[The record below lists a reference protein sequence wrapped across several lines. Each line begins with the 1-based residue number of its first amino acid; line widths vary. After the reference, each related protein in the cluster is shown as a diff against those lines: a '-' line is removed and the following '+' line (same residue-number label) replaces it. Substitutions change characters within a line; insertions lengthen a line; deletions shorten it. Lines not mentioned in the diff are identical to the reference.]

1 MRYSAP
7 MSLAEIP
14 SRLDSAL
21 RSANRGVI
29 VLAVDGLSSDV
40 AKQSWLS
47 ASISTLSSTIPST
60 SATAL
65 LTALTG
71 VPADVHRVPGTV
83 YRNGSGLVHAING
96 TPPIPD
102 LPTVLERHGATV
114 LARELDLLEGTWAQ
128 ALLRGCNRVPAPA
141 RHKLAAQA
149 EDPPLLVANVVA
161 DLDKTVDKTAPDARF
176 LWTYVNIDDHVHR
189 HGYDESVHEA
199 MIRLDAHASRWAA
212 QGWTVVAHSDHGQV
226 PVDPDPDLVD
236 AWDAIVREECVIPS
250 GGAGRM
256 RWLYPKADRLEAVF
270 DRVATTLGS
279 TATVHHAADLGL
291 PQPEAG
297 PVVAVAASRRFPI
310 PDPSAKFEHGGLSQD
325 EIDVP
330 CAVWQTVQ

>member
-1 MRYSAP
+1 

-14 SRLDSAL
+14 SRLEHAL
-21 RSANRGVI
+21 GKARSGVI
-29 VLAVDGLSSDV
+29 VLAVHGLSSDV

-47 ASISTLSSTIPST
+47 ASVSTLSSTVPST
-60 SATAL
+60 TATAL

-71 VPADVHRVPGTV
+71 VPADVHRVAGTV
-83 YRNGSGLVHAING
+83 YRNGSGLVHAVNG
-96 TPPIPD
+96 TPAIPA

-128 ALLRGCNRVPAPA
+128 ALLRGCTRIPAPA
-141 RHKLAAQA
+141 PHKLAAQA

-161 DLDKTVDKTAPDARF
+161 DLDKALKDARF
-176 LWTYVNIDDHVHR
+176 LWTYVNAGDHVRR

-199 MIRLDAHASRWAA
+199 MLRLDAHASRWAA
-212 QGWTVVAHSDHGQV
+212 QGWTVVAHSDHGMV
-226 PVDPDPDLVD
+226 AVDPDPELVE

-270 DRVATTLGS
+270 DRVATTLGN
-279 TATVHHAADLGL
+279 TATVHHATDLGL

-297 PVVAVAASRRFPI
+297 PVVAVAASPGFPI
-310 PDPSAKFEHGGLSQD
+310 PDPSVRYESGGTSLD

-330 CAVWQTVQ
+330 FAVWQAVQ

>member
-7 MSLAEIP
+7 MSVAEIP
-14 SRLDSAL
+14 SRLDGAL
-21 RSANRGVI
+21 GTANRGVI

-47 ASISTLSSTIPST
+47 ASVSTLSSTVPST

-83 YRNGSGLVHAING
+83 YRNGFGLVHAING
-96 TPPIPD
+96 APAIPA

-128 ALLRGCNRVPAPA
+128 ALLRGCTRIPAPA
-141 RHKLAAQA
+141 QHKLTAQA

-161 DLDKTVDKTAPDARF
+161 DLDKALPDARF

-189 HGYDESVHEA
+189 NGYDEAVHEA
-199 MIRLDAHASRWAA
+199 MLRLDAHASRWAA

-226 PVDPDPDLVD
+226 AVDPDPDLVE

-250 GGAGRM
+250 GGAGRT
-256 RWLYPKADRLEAVF
+256 RWLYPKPDRLEAVF

-279 TATVHHAADLGL
+279 TATVHHATDLGL

-297 PVVAVAASRRFPI
+297 PVVAVAASPGFPI
-310 PDPSAKFEHGGLSQD
+310 ADPSVKFEHGGLSRD

-330 CAVWQTVQ
+330 FAVWQTVQ

>member
-1 MRYSAP
+1 

-14 SRLDSAL
+14 SRLERAL
-21 RSANRGVI
+21 GKAQSGVI
-29 VLAVDGLSSDV
+29 VLAVTGLSSDV

-47 ASISTLSSTIPST
+47 ASSVVTLSSTVPST

-65 LTALTG
+65 LTAVTG

-96 TPPIPD
+96 TPAIPD

-128 ALLRGCNRVPAPA
+128 ALLRGCTRVPAPA
-141 RHKLAAQA
+141 RHKLSAQA

-161 DLDKTVDKTAPDARF
+161 DLDKAQENSRF

-199 MIRLDAHASRWAA
+199 MLRLDAHASRWAA
-212 QGWTVVAHSDHGQV
+212 KGWTVVAHSDHGMV
-226 PVDPDPDLVD
+226 AVDPDPELVE

-250 GGAGRM
+250 GGAGRT
-256 RWLYPKADRLEAVF
+256 RWLYPKADRMEAVF
-270 DRVATTLGS
+270 DRVATTLGD
-279 TATVHHAADLGL
+279 TATVHHATDLGL

-297 PVVAVAASRRFPI
+297 PVVAVAASPRFPI
-310 PDPSAKFEHGGLSQD
+310 PDPSARYEHGGLTRD

-330 CAVWQTVQ
+330 FAVWQAVQ

>member
-1 MRYSAP
+1 

-14 SRLDSAL
+14 SRLEHAL
-21 RSANRGVI
+21 GKAQSGVI

-47 ASISTLSSTIPST
+47 ASVSTLSSTVPPT

-71 VPADVHRVPGTV
+71 VSADVHRVPGSV
-83 YRNGSGLVHAING
+83 YRNGSGLVHAVNG
-96 TPPIPD
+96 MPAIPD

-128 ALLRGCNRVPAPA
+128 ALLRGCTRIPAPA
-141 RHKLAAQA
+141 RHKLVAQS

-161 DLDKTVDKTAPDARF
+161 DLDKALQDVRF

-199 MIRLDAHASRWAA
+199 MLRLDAHASRWAA
-212 QGWTVVAHSDHGQV
+212 QGWTVVAHSDHGMV
-226 PVDPDPDLVD
+226 PVDPDPELVE
-236 AWDAIVREECVIPS
+236 AWDAIVREECEIPS

-256 RWLYPKADRLEAVF
+256 RWLYPKADRLEVVF
-270 DRVATTLGS
+270 DRVATALGDA
-279 TATVHHAADLGL
+279 ATVHHATDLGL
-291 PQPEAG
+291 AQPEAG
-297 PVVAVAASRRFPI
+297 PVVAVAASPRFPV
-310 PDPSAKFEHGGLSQD
+310 PDPSVRYEHGGLSRD

-330 CAVWQTVQ
+330 FAVWQAVQ

>member
-1 MRYSAP
+1 

-14 SRLDSAL
+14 SRLDHAVK
-21 RSANRGVI
+21 SANRGVI

-47 ASISTLSSTIPST
+47 ASVSTLSSTVPST
-60 SATAL
+60 SATAW

-83 YRNGSGLVHAING
+83 YRNGSGLVHAVNG
-96 TPPIPD
+96 APEIPE
-102 LPTVLERHGATV
+102 LPTVLQRHGATV

-128 ALLRGCNRVPAPA
+128 ALLRGCTRIPAPP
-141 RHKLAAQA
+141 RHKLTAQA

-161 DLDKTVDKTAPDARF
+161 DLDKALPDARF

-189 HGYDESVHEA
+189 HGYDESAHEA
-199 MIRLDAHASRWAA
+199 MLRLDAHASRWAA
-212 QGWTVVAHSDHGQV
+212 QGWTVVAHSDHGLV
-226 PVDPDPDLVD
+226 PVDPDPDLVE
-236 AWDAIVREECVIPS
+236 AWEEIVREECELPS
-250 GGAGRM
+250 GGAGRL
-256 RWLYPKADRLEAVF
+256 RWLYPRQDRLEAVF
-270 DRVATTLGS
+270 DRVATTLGA
-279 TATVHHAADLGL
+279 TATVHHATDLGL

-297 PVVAVAASRRFPI
+297 PVVAVAASPRFPI
-310 PDPSAKFEHGGLSQD
+310 PDPSVTYEHGGLSRE

-330 CAVWQTVQ
+330 CAVWQTVE

>member
-1 MRYSAP
+1 
-7 MSLAEIP
+7 MSLAEVP
-14 SRLDSAL
+14 ARLERAL
-21 RSANRGVI
+21 GEADRGVI
-29 VLAVDGLSSDV
+29 VVAVDGLSSDV

-47 ASISTLSSTIPST
+47 ASVSTLSSTVPST

-71 VPADVHRVPGTV
+71 APADVHRVPGTV

-96 TPPIPD
+96 TPAVPH

-128 ALLRGCNRVPAPA
+128 ALLRGCTRIPAPP
-141 RHKLAAQA
+141 RHKLIAQA

-161 DLDKTVDKTAPDARF
+161 DLDKALPDARF

-189 HGYDESVHEA
+189 NGYDESVHEA
-199 MIRLDAHASRWAA
+199 MLRLDAHASRWAA
-212 QGWTVVAHSDHGQV
+212 QGWTVVAHSDHGMV
-226 PVDPDPDLVD
+226 AVDPDPELVE

-250 GGAGRM
+250 GGAGRL
-256 RWLYPKADRLEAVF
+256 RWLYPRQDRLETVF
-270 DRVATTLGS
+270 DRVATTLGD
-279 TATVHHAADLGL
+279 TATVHDATDLGL

-297 PVVAVAASRRFPI
+297 PVVAVAASPRFPI
-310 PDPSAKFEHGGLSQD
+310 ADPSAKYEHGGLSPD

-330 CAVWQTVQ
+330 FAVWNAVQ

>member
-1 MRYSAP
+1 

-14 SRLDSAL
+14 SRLEHAL
-21 RSANRGVI
+21 TTADRGVI

-40 AKQSWLS
+40 AKQAWLS
-47 ASISTLSSTIPST
+47 ASVTTLSSTVPST

-96 TPPIPD
+96 APVVPH

-128 ALLRGCNRVPAPA
+128 ALLRGCTRIPSPP

-161 DLDKTVDKTAPDARF
+161 DLDKALPDARF

-199 MIRLDAHASRWAA
+199 MLRLDAHASRWAA

-226 PVDPDPDLVD
+226 AVDPDPELVE

-250 GGAGRM
+250 GGAGRT
-256 RWLYPKADRLEAVF
+256 RWLYPKPDRLEAVF
-270 DRVATTLGS
+270 DRVATTLGD
-279 TATVHHAADLGL
+279 TATVHHATDLGL

-297 PVVAVAASRRFPI
+297 PVVAMAASPRFPI
-310 PDPSAKFEHGGLSQD
+310 ADPSAKFEHGGMSRD

-330 CAVWQTVQ
+330 FAVWQAVQ

>member
-1 MRYSAP
+1 

-14 SRLDSAL
+14 SRLERAL
-21 RSANRGVI
+21 GKAHSGVI

-47 ASISTLSSTIPST
+47 ASSVDTLSSTVPST

-65 LTALTG
+65 LTAVTG
-71 VPADVHRVPGTV
+71 VSADVHRVPGTV

-96 TPPIPD
+96 APAIPD
-102 LPTVLERHGATV
+102 LPTVLERRGATV

-128 ALLRGCNRVPAPA
+128 ALLRGCTRVPAPA
-141 RHKLAAQA
+141 RHKLTAQA

-161 DLDKTVDKTAPDARF
+161 DLDKALEGSRF

-199 MIRLDAHASRWAA
+199 MLRLDAHASRWAA
-212 QGWTVVAHSDHGQV
+212 KGWTVVAHSDHGQV
-226 PVDPDPDLVD
+226 AVDPDPDLVE

-250 GGAGRM
+250 GGAGRT
-256 RWLYPKADRLEAVF
+256 RWLYPKADRVEAVF
-270 DRVATTLGS
+270 DRVATTLGD
-279 TATVHHAADLGL
+279 TATVHHATELGL
-291 PQPEAG
+291 PQPETG
-297 PVVAVAASRRFPI
+297 PVVAVAASPRFPI
-310 PDPSAKFEHGGLSQD
+310 PDPSARFEHGGLSRD

-330 CAVWQTVQ
+330 FAVWQAVQ

>member
-14 SRLDSAL
+14 SRLDGALKSAD
-21 RSANRGVI
+21 RGVI

-47 ASISTLSSTIPST
+47 ASISTLSSTVPST
-60 SATAL
+60 SATAW

-96 TPPIPD
+96 TPAIPD
-102 LPTVLERHGATV
+102 LQTVLERHGATV
-114 LARELDLLEGTWAQ
+114 LARELDLLEGTWAH
-128 ALLRGCNRVPAPA
+128 ALLRGCTRIPAPP
-141 RHKLAAQA
+141 RHKLTAQA

-161 DLDKTVDKTAPDARF
+161 DLDKALQDARF

-189 HGYDESVHEA
+189 HGYDEPVHEA
-199 MIRLDAHASRWAA
+199 MLRLDAHASRWAA
-212 QGWTVVAHSDHGQV
+212 QGWTVVAHSDHGLV
-226 PVDPDPDLVD
+226 PVDPDPGLVE

-250 GGAGRM
+250 GGAGRT

-297 PVVAVAASRRFPI
+297 PVVAVAASPAFPI
-310 PDPSAKFEHGGLSQD
+310 PDPSAKYEHGGLSRD

-330 CAVWQTVQ
+330 FAVWQAVQ

>member
-1 MRYSAP
+1 

-14 SRLDSAL
+14 SRLERALKSAD
-21 RSANRGVI
+21 RGVI

-47 ASISTLSSTIPST
+47 ASTTSTLSSTVPST
-60 SATAL
+60 SATAW

-71 VPADVHRVPGTV
+71 GPADVHRVPGTV

-96 TPPIPD
+96 APAIPD

-114 LARELDLLEGTWAQ
+114 LARELDHLEGTWAQ
-128 ALLRGCNRVPAPA
+128 ALLRGCNRIPAPP
-141 RHKLAAQA
+141 RHKLGAQA
-149 EDPPLLVANVVA
+149 DDPPLLVANVVA
-161 DLDKTVDKTAPDARF
+161 DLDKALPDARF
-176 LWTYVNIDDHVHR
+176 LWTYVNVDDHVHR
-189 HGYDESVHEA
+189 NGYDESVHEA
-199 MIRLDAHASRWAA
+199 MLRLDAHASRWAA

-226 PVDPDPDLVD
+226 AVDPDPDLVE

-250 GGAGRM
+250 GGAGRT
-256 RWLYPKADRLEAVF
+256 RWLYPKAERLDAVF

-279 TATVHHAADLGL
+279 TATVHHAGDLGL

-297 PVVAVAASRRFPI
+297 PVVAVAASPRFPI
-310 PDPSAKFEHGGLSQD
+310 PDPGRKFEHGGLSRD

-330 CAVWQTVQ
+330 FAVWQAVQ

>member
-1 MRYSAP
+1 MRYSRP

-14 SRLDSAL
+14 SRLEHAL
-21 RSANRGVI
+21 GTAKRGVI

-47 ASISTLSSTIPST
+47 ASISTLSSTVPST
-60 SATAL
+60 SATAW

-96 TPPIPD
+96 APAIPD

-128 ALLRGCNRVPAPA
+128 ALLRGCTRIPAPP
-141 RHKLAAQA
+141 RHKLTAQA

-161 DLDKTVDKTAPDARF
+161 DLDKALPDARF

-189 HGYDESVHEA
+189 NGYDESVHEA
-199 MIRLDAHASRWAA
+199 MLRLDAHASRWAA

-226 PVDPDPDLVD
+226 PVDPDPALVE
-236 AWDAIVREECVIPS
+236 ASDAIVREECEIPS
-250 GGAGRM
+250 GSAGRL
-256 RWLYPKADRLEAVF
+256 RWLFPKAERL
-270 DRVATTLGS
+270 
-279 TATVHHAADLGL
+279 AA
-291 PQPEAG
+291 
-297 PVVAVAASRRFPI
+297 
-310 PDPSAKFEHGGLSQD
+310 
-325 EIDVP
+325 
-330 CAVWQTVQ
+330 

>member
-1 MRYSAP
+1 

-14 SRLDSAL
+14 SRLDHAL
-21 RSANRGVI
+21 GKAQSGVI

-47 ASISTLSSTIPST
+47 ASVSTLSSTVPST
-60 SATAL
+60 TATAL

-83 YRNGSGLVHAING
+83 YRNGSGLVHAVNG
-96 TPPIPD
+96 APPIPD
-102 LPTVLERHGATV
+102 LPTVLERHGATA
-114 LARELDLLEGTWAQ
+114 LARELDHLEGTWAQ
-128 ALLRGCNRVPAPA
+128 ALLRGTTRVPAPA
-141 RHKLAAQA
+141 PHKLSAQA

-161 DLDKTVDKTAPDARF
+161 DLDKALKDTRF
-176 LWTYVNIDDHVHR
+176 LWTYVNISDHVHR
-189 HGYDESVHEA
+189 NGYDESVHEA
-199 MIRLDAHASRWAA
+199 MLRLDAHASRWAA
-212 QGWTVVAHSDHGQV
+212 AGWTVIAHSDHGMIA
-226 PVDPDPDLVD
+226 VDPDPELVD

-256 RWLYPKADRLEAVF
+256 RWLYPKPDRLEAVF
-270 DRVATTLGS
+270 DRVATTLGDA
-279 TATVHHAADLGL
+279 ATVHHATDLGL

-297 PVVAVAASRRFPI
+297 PVVAVAASPRFPL
-310 PDPSAKFEHGGLSQD
+310 PDPSVRFEHGGLSRD

-330 CAVWQTVQ
+330 FAVWQAVQ

>member
-1 MRYSAP
+1 MRYSRP

-14 SRLDSAL
+14 SRLEDAL
-21 RSANRGVI
+21 RTAQRGVI

-47 ASISTLSSTIPST
+47 ASISTLSSTMPTT
-60 SATAL
+60 SATAW

-71 VPADVHRVPGTV
+71 VPADVHRVPGMV

-96 TPPIPD
+96 TPVIPD

-114 LARELDLLEGTWAQ
+114 LARELDLLEGTWAH
-128 ALLRGCNRVPAPA
+128 ALLRGCTRIPAPSK
-141 RHKLAAQA
+141 HKLTAQA

-161 DLDKTVDKTAPDARF
+161 DLDKAIDKARPDAAF

-199 MIRLDAHASRWAA
+199 MLRLDAHASRWAA

-226 PVDPDPDLVD
+226 AVDPDPELVE

-250 GGAGRM
+250 GGAGRT

-297 PVVAVAASRRFPI
+297 PVVAVAASPGFPI
-310 PDPSAKFEHGGLSQD
+310 PDPSVKFEHGGMSRD

-330 CAVWQTVQ
+330 YAVW

>member
-7 MSLAEIP
+7 MSLAEVP
-14 SRLDSAL
+14 ARLEDVL
-21 RSANRGVI
+21 RTANRGVI
-29 VLAVDGLSSDV
+29 VLAVDGLSLDV

-47 ASISTLSSTIPST
+47 ASVSTLSSTVPPT
-60 SATAL
+60 TATAL

-83 YRNGSGLVHAING
+83 YRNGSGLVHAITG
-96 TPPIPD
+96 MPHVPM

-114 LARELDLLEGTWAQ
+114 LAREIDLLSGTWAQ
-128 ALLRGCNRVPAPA
+128 AVLRGCNRIPAPA
-141 RHKLAAQA
+141 EHKLAAQA
-149 EDPPLLVANVVA
+149 DDPPLLVANVVA
-161 DLDKTVDKTAPDARF
+161 DLDKALPDRNL
-176 LWTYVNIDDHVHR
+176 LWTYVNIDDHVRR

-199 MIRLDAHASRWAA
+199 MLRLDAHASRWAA

-226 PVDPDPDLVD
+226 PVDPDPDLVE

-256 RWLYPKADRLEAVF
+256 RWLYPKPDRLDAVF

-279 TATVHHAADLGL
+279 AATVHHAGDLGL

-297 PVVAVAASRRFPI
+297 PVVAVAASPRFPV
-310 PDPSAKFEHGGLSQD
+310 PDPSTKYEHGGMDRD
-325 EIDVP
+325 ELDVP
-330 CAVWQTVQ
+330 YAVWRD

>member
-1 MRYSAP
+1 

-14 SRLDSAL
+14 SRLEHAL
-21 RSANRGVI
+21 GKAHSGVI

-47 ASISTLSSTIPST
+47 ASIATLSSTVPPT

-71 VPADVHRVPGTV
+71 VPADVHRVPGSV
-83 YRNGSGLVHAING
+83 YRNGSGLVHAMNG
-96 TPPIPD
+96 MPAIPA

-128 ALLRGCNRVPAPA
+128 ALLRGCTRIPAPA
-141 RHKLAAQA
+141 RHKLAAQS

-161 DLDKTVDKTAPDARF
+161 DLDKALKDARF

-199 MIRLDAHASRWAA
+199 MLRLDAHASRWAA
-212 QGWTVVAHSDHGQV
+212 QGWTVVAHSDHGMV
-226 PVDPDPDLVD
+226 PVDPDPELVE

-270 DRVATTLGS
+270 DRVATALGD
-279 TATVHHAADLGL
+279 TATIHHATDLGL

-297 PVVAVAASRRFPI
+297 PVVAVAASPRFPL
-310 PDPSAKFEHGGLSQD
+310 PDPSVRYEHGGLSRD

-330 CAVWQTVQ
+330 FAVWQAVQ

>member
-1 MRYSAP
+1 

-14 SRLDSAL
+14 SRLERAL
-21 RSANRGVI
+21 GKAQSGVI
-29 VLAVDGLSSDV
+29 VLAVSGLSSDV
-40 AKQSWLS
+40 AKQAWLQ
-47 ASISTLSSTIPST
+47 ASSVVTLSSTVPST

-65 LTALTG
+65 LTAVTG

-96 TPPIPD
+96 TPAIPD

-128 ALLRGCNRVPAPA
+128 ALLRGCTRVPAPA
-141 RHKLAAQA
+141 QHKLSAQA

-161 DLDKTVDKTAPDARF
+161 DLDKAQENSAF

-199 MIRLDAHASRWAA
+199 MLRLDAHASRWAA
-212 QGWTVVAHSDHGQV
+212 KGWTVVAHSDHGMV
-226 PVDPDPDLVD
+226 AVDPDPELVA

-250 GGAGRM
+250 GGAGRT
-256 RWLYPKADRLEAVF
+256 RWLYPEADRVDAVF
-270 DRVATTLGS
+270 DRVARTLGD
-279 TATVHHAADLGL
+279 TATVHHATDLGL

-297 PVVAVAASRRFPI
+297 PVVAVAASPRFPV
-310 PDPSAKFEHGGLSQD
+310 PDPSARYEHGGLTRD

-330 CAVWQTVQ
+330 FAVWQAVQ

>member
-1 MRYSAP
+1 MRYSHP

-14 SRLDSAL
+14 SRLERALKSAD
-21 RSANRGVI
+21 RGVI

-47 ASISTLSSTIPST
+47 ASTTSTLSSTVPST
-60 SATAL
+60 SATAW

-83 YRNGSGLVHAING
+83 YRNGSGLVHAISG
-96 TPPIPD
+96 APVIPD

-114 LARELDLLEGTWAQ
+114 LARELDHLEGTWAQ
-128 ALLRGCNRVPAPA
+128 ALLRGCNRIPAPP
-141 RHKLAAQA
+141 RHKLGAQA
-149 EDPPLLVANVVA
+149 DDPPLLVANVVA
-161 DLDKTVDKTAPDARF
+161 DLDKALPDARF

-189 HGYDESVHEA
+189 NGYDESVHEA
-199 MIRLDAHASRWAA
+199 MLRLDAHASRWAA

-226 PVDPDPDLVD
+226 AVDPDPDLVE

-250 GGAGRM
+250 GGAGRT
-256 RWLYPKADRLEAVF
+256 RWLYPKAERLDAVF

-279 TATVHHAADLGL
+279 TATVHHAGDLGL

-297 PVVAVAASRRFPI
+297 PVVAVAASPGFPI
-310 PDPSAKFEHGGLSQD
+310 PDPGRKFEHGGLSRE

-330 CAVWQTVQ
+330 FAVWQAVQ

>member
-1 MRYSAP
+1 

-14 SRLDSAL
+14 SRLDDALTSAD
-21 RSANRGVI
+21 RGVI

-47 ASISTLSSTIPST
+47 ASLSTLSSTVPST

-96 TPPIPD
+96 APAISD

-128 ALLRGCNRVPAPA
+128 ALLRGCNRIPAPP
-141 RHKLAAQA
+141 RHKLTAQA

-161 DLDKTVDKTAPDARF
+161 DLDRALPDARF
-176 LWTYVNIDDHVHR
+176 LWTYVNVDDHVR
-189 HGYDESVHEA
+189 RNGYDEPVHEA
-199 MIRLDAHASRWAA
+199 MLRLDAHASRWAA

-226 PVDPDPDLVD
+226 PVDPDPELVL
-236 AWDAIVREECVIPS
+236 AWDEIVREECVIPS

-256 RWLYPKADRLEAVF
+256 RWLYPKADRTEAVF
-270 DRVATTLGS
+270 DRVATTLGA

-297 PVVAVAASRRFPI
+297 PVVAVAASPRFPI
-310 PDPSAKFEHGGLSQD
+310 ADPSAKFEHGGTSRD

-330 CAVWQTVQ
+330 FAIWQQ

>member
-1 MRYSAP
+1 

-14 SRLDSAL
+14 SRLEHAL
-21 RSANRGVI
+21 GKAHSGVI

-47 ASISTLSSTIPST
+47 ASVSTLSSTVPST
-60 SATAL
+60 TATAL

-96 TPPIPD
+96 MPAIPA

-128 ALLRGCNRVPAPA
+128 ALLRGCTRIPAQA
-141 RHKLAAQA
+141 KHKLAAQA

-161 DLDKTVDKTAPDARF
+161 DLDKALKDARF
-176 LWTYVNIDDHVHR
+176 LWTYVNVGDHVHR

-199 MIRLDAHASRWAA
+199 MLRLDAHASRWAA
-212 QGWTVVAHSDHGQV
+212 QGWTVVAHSDHGMV
-226 PVDPDPDLVD
+226 PVDPDPELVE

-250 GGAGRM
+250 GGAGRT

-270 DRVATTLGS
+270 DRVATTLGDS
-279 TATVHHAADLGL
+279 ATVHHATDLGL

-297 PVVAVAASRRFPI
+297 PVVAVAASPRFPV
-310 PDPSAKFEHGGLSQD
+310 PDPSVRFEHGGLSLD

-330 CAVWQTVQ
+330 FAVWQAVQ

>member
-14 SRLDSAL
+14 SRLEDAL
-21 RSANRGVI
+21 RSARRGVI

-47 ASISTLSSTIPST
+47 ASLSTLSSTVPST
-60 SATAL
+60 SATAW

-71 VPADVHRVPGTV
+71 VPAGVHRVPGMV
-83 YRNGSGLVHAING
+83 YRNGSGLVHAIKG
-96 TPPIPD
+96 MPAIPD

-128 ALLRGCNRVPAPA
+128 ALLRGCTRIPSPP
-141 RHKLAAQA
+141 RHKLTAQA

-161 DLDKTVDKTAPDARF
+161 DLDKALDETRF
-176 LWTYVNIDDHVHR
+176 LWTYVNIDDHVHQN
-189 HGYDESVHEA
+189 GYDESVHEA

-212 QGWTVVAHSDHGQV
+212 QGWTVVAHSDHGLV
-226 PVDPDPDLVD
+226 PVDPDPTLVE

-250 GGAGRM
+250 GGAGRI

-270 DRVATTLGS
+270 DRVAATLGS
-279 TATVHHAADLGL
+279 TATVHHAGDLGL

-297 PVVAVAASRRFPI
+297 PVVAVAASPRFPV
-310 PDPSAKFEHGGLSQD
+310 PDPSARYEHGGLSRE

-330 CAVWQTVQ
+330 YAVWS

>member
-1 MRYSAP
+1 

-14 SRLDSAL
+14 SRLDDAL
-21 RSANRGVI
+21 SSTDRGVI

-47 ASISTLSSTIPST
+47 ASLSTLSSTVPST

-96 TPPIPD
+96 APAIPD

-128 ALLRGCNRVPAPA
+128 ALLRGCTRIPAPP
-141 RHKLAAQA
+141 RHKLTAQA

-161 DLDKTVDKTAPDARF
+161 DLDKALPDARF
-176 LWTYVNIDDHVHR
+176 LWTYVNVDDHVR
-189 HGYDESVHEA
+189 AHGYDESVHEA
-199 MIRLDAHASRWAA
+199 MLRLDAHASRWAA

-226 PVDPDPDLVD
+226 PVDPDPALVA
-236 AWDAIVREECVIPS
+236 AWDEIVREECVIPS

-256 RWLYPKADRLEAVF
+256 RWLYPAEDRTEAVF

-291 PQPEAG
+291 PQPETG
-297 PVVAVAASRRFPI
+297 PVVAVAASPRFPI
-310 PDPSAKFEHGGLSQD
+310 ADPSAKFEHGGTSRD

-330 CAVWQTVQ
+330 FAIWK

>member
-1 MRYSAP
+1 

-14 SRLDSAL
+14 SRLERAL
-21 RSANRGVI
+21 GKAESGVI

-47 ASISTLSSTIPST
+47 ASVSTLSSTVPST
-60 SATAL
+60 TATAL

-83 YRNGSGLVHAING
+83 YRNGSGLVHAVNG

-102 LPTVLERHGATV
+102 LPTVLERHGATA
-114 LARELDLLEGTWAQ
+114 LARELDHLEGTWAQ
-128 ALLRGCNRVPAPA
+128 ALLRGTNRVPAAAP
-141 RHKLAAQA
+141 HKLAAQA
-149 EDPPLLVANVVA
+149 EDPPLLVANVVV
-161 DLDKTVDKTAPDARF
+161 DLDKALKDARF
-176 LWTYVNIDDHVHR
+176 LWTYVNISDHVHR

-199 MIRLDAHASRWAA
+199 MLRLDAHANRWAA
-212 QGWTVVAHSDHGQV
+212 AGWTVIAYSDHGMIA
-226 PVDPDPDLVD
+226 VDPDPELVE

-270 DRVATTLGS
+270 DRVATTLGDA
-279 TATVHHAADLGL
+279 ATVHHATDLGL

-297 PVVAVAASRRFPI
+297 PVVAVAASPRFPL
-310 PDPSAKFEHGGLSQD
+310 PDPSVKFEHGGLSRD

-330 CAVWQTVQ
+330 FAVWQAVQ

>member
-1 MRYSAP
+1 MRYSHP
-7 MSLAEIP
+7 MSLAEVP
-14 SRLDSAL
+14 SRLENAL
-21 RSANRGVI
+21 RTAQRGVI
-29 VLAVDGLSSDV
+29 VLAVSGLSSDV

-47 ASISTLSSTIPST
+47 ASLSTLTSTMPTT
-60 SATAL
+60 SATAW

-96 TPPIPD
+96 TPVIPD

-114 LARELDLLEGTWAQ
+114 LARELDLLEGTWAH
-128 ALLRGCNRVPAPA
+128 ALLRGTTRIPAPPK
-141 RHKLAAQA
+141 HKLTAQA

-161 DLDKTVDKTAPDARF
+161 DLDKALPDARF
-176 LWTYVNIDDHVHR
+176 LWTYVNVDDHVHR

-199 MIRLDAHASRWAA
+199 MLRLDAHASRWAA

-226 PVDPDPDLVD
+226 AVDPDPELVE
-236 AWDAIVREECVIPS
+236 AWDAIVRQECVIPS
-250 GGAGRM
+250 GGAGRT
-256 RWLYPKADRLEAVF
+256 RWLYPKADRLEVVF
-270 DRVATTLGS
+270 DRVATTLGAA
-279 TATVHHAADLGL
+279 ATVHHAADLGL

-297 PVVAVAASRRFPI
+297 PVVAVAASPRFPI
-310 PDPSAKFEHGGLSQD
+310 ADPSAKFEHGGMSRD

-330 CAVWQTVQ
+330 YAVWQAVQ